1 MVVSTA
7 EDGQSGNGIA
17 QQQQSEQKDEQ
28 NRRPPYTMHGVL
40 HFLQHE
46 WSKYEMEKA
55 KWEMERAEMQARI
68 SFLQGERKGQEN
80 LKADLIRRIKMLEY
94 CLKQERAK
102 NYRLTHNGE
111 DPPEYDE
118 AENETTNEVVIP
130 NEVDA
135 YVAEGGSA
143 LGWKQ
148 GRQLLKQYLQ
158 EIGYSEQILD
168 VRSFRVK
175 NLLGLIPQG
184 DWPSNERIPGKTPAV
199 QKKDLDSDSE
209 SDERNAPRGGLD
221 SEAAD
226 VLEKFDD
233 FLHEQ
238 SSGGA
243 TGRDEW
249 AATDQGV
256 IDRLKE
262 KYKSEKRIKRSSGS
276 TDETDEKRHSLNDT
290 VLSVGSG
297 IVGNPM
303 AGVRGKRGE
312 YMDLNDAL
320 GLPPDEN
327 IDIKDDFIV
336 EDDEESLR
344 TAKWN
349 VKMTLRSHLDS
360 IRAMQFH
367 PVEPVLITAG
377 EDGTAKLWNLD
388 MGKEKSGG
396 ASEIEPVYTFRGHMG
411 PVLCIDLSPTGDH
424 LFTGGRDGVI
434 CCWNVPS
441 TTGDPYEAYDPKV
454 LSERLRGH
462 KDSIW
467 SIAYHS
473 SDNRLVSA
481 SSDGTI
487 KLWEPGNFGEP
498 LLRTLEAPV
507 VGLIPTS
514 VDFVSTEPSQLLAA
528 YTSST
533 ANIIDIETGTTIL
546 SFDFGDDVV
555 PGCRITRILSHPTM
569 PLTIT
574 AGDDRRIRYF
584 DNHTGK
590 LTHSAVAHVE
600 GISSLAIDPNGLYL
614 LSGSHDGSLRMWNME
629 KRVCLQE
636 ISAHRKKYDASVT
649 CVAFHPSRPL
659 IGSAGADSLAKVYCP
674 TSS

>member
-1 MVVSTA
+1 MVVGMA
-7 EDGQSGNGIA
+7 DEGQLGNGLA
-17 QQQQSEQKDEQ
+17 QQQQNEQKDEQ
-28 NRRPPYTMHGVL
+28 SRRPPYTMHGVL

-94 CLKQERAK
+94 CIKQERAK

-111 DPPEYDE
+111 DPPEYE
-118 AENETTNEVVIP
+118 ETENESTNEVVAP
-130 NEVDA
+130 TEVDA
-135 YVAEGGSA
+135 YATEGGSA

-158 EIGYSEQILD
+158 
-168 VRSFRVK
+168 
-175 NLLGLIPQG
+175 G
-184 DWPSNERIPGKTPAV
+184 DWPSNERVSGKDSTG
-199 QKKDLDSDSE
+199 QKKEMDSDSE
-209 SDERNAPRGGLD
+209 PDEHDIPRVGLD
-221 SEAAD
+221 SEAAEA
-226 VLEKFDD
+226 LEKFD

-238 SSGGA
+238 SSGGGA
-243 TGRDEW
+243 GCDDW
-249 AATDQGV
+249 AAVDQNAF
-256 IDRLKE
+256 DRLKE
-262 KYKSEKRIKRSSGS
+262 KYKSSKRSKRNPGNI
-276 TDETDEKRHSLNDT
+276 DDPEDKRHSLNDT
-290 VLSVGSG
+290 ISSVSSVG
-297 IVGNPM
+297 GNPA
-303 AGVRGKRGE
+303 AGIRGKRGE
-312 YMDLNDAL
+312 FMDINDAL
-320 GLPPDEN
+320 GLAPDEN
-327 IDIKDDFIV
+327 IDIKDDFII

-344 TAKWN
+344 AAKWT
-349 VKMTLRSHLDS
+349 VKMTLRSHLDA

-367 PVEPVLITAG
+367 PVQPVLITAG

-388 MGKEKSGG
+388 GGKDKSGSG
-396 ASEIEPVYTFRGHMG
+396 ADIEPVYTFRGHLG
-411 PVLCIDLSPTGDH
+411 PVLCMDLSPTGDH

-441 TTGDPYEAYDPKV
+441 TTSDPYEAYDPKV
-454 LSERLRGH
+454 LTERLCGH
-462 KDSIW
+462 KDAIW

-473 SDNRLVSA
+473 SDNRLVSS
-481 SSDGTI
+481 SSDGTV
-487 KLWEPGNFGEP
+487 KLWEPGNFGET
-498 LLRTLEAPV
+498 LLRSVEAPSA
-507 VGLIPTS
+507 GLIPTS
-514 VDFVSTEPSQLLAA
+514 VDFVSTEPSQLLIA
-528 YTSST
+528 YTSSA
-533 ANIIDIETGTTIL
+533 ANIIDIETGSTIL
-546 SFDFGDDVV
+546 SFDFGEDVA
-555 PGCRITRILSHPTM
+555 PGSGITRILSHPTM

-574 AGDDRRIRYF
+574 AGDDRKIRYF
-584 DNHTGK
+584 DNNTGR

-674 TSS
+674 ASA

>member
-1 MVVSTA
+1 M
-7 EDGQSGNGIA
+7 GLP
-17 QQQQSEQKDEQ
+17 QQQQQQQQQNEQKDEQ
-28 NRRPPYTMHGVL
+28 SRRPPYTMHGVL

-94 CLKQERAK
+94 CIKQERAK

-111 DPPEYDE
+111 DPPEYE
-118 AENETTNEVVIP
+118 ETENENTNEVIAP
-130 NEVDA
+130 TEVDA
-135 YVAEGGSA
+135 YATEGGSA

-184 DWPSNERIPGKTPAV
+184 DWPSNERGSGKDSSG
-199 QKKDLDSDSE
+199 QKKEIDSDSE
-209 SDERNAPRGGLD
+209 PDEHDVPRVGLD
-221 SEAAD
+221 SDAAEA
-226 VLEKFDD
+226 LEKFD

-238 SSGGA
+238 SSGG
-243 TGRDEW
+243 GGGSDDW
-249 AATDQGV
+249 AAVDQNAF
-256 IDRLKE
+256 DRLKE
-262 KYKSEKRIKRSSGS
+262 KYKSAKRNKKNSGSIDDPEEKRR
-276 TDETDEKRHSLNDT
+276 SLNDT
-290 VLSVGSG
+290 IMSSTNSVG
-297 IVGNPM
+297 GNPA
-303 AGVRGKRGE
+303 AGMRGKRGDF
-312 YMDLNDAL
+312 MDINDAL
-320 GLPPDEN
+320 GLAPDEN
-327 IDIKDDFIV
+327 IDIKDDFII

-344 TAKWN
+344 AAKWT
-349 VKMTLRSHLDS
+349 VKMTLRSHLDA

-367 PVEPVLITAG
+367 PVQPVLITAG

-388 MGKEKSGG
+388 GGKDKSGSG
-396 ASEIEPVYTFRGHMG
+396 GDVEPVYTFRGHLG
-411 PVLCIDLSPTGDH
+411 PVLCMDLSPTGDH

-441 TTGDPYEAYDPKV
+441 TTNDPYEAYDPKV
-454 LSERLRGH
+454 LTERLRGH
-462 KDSIW
+462 KDAIW

-473 SDNRLVSA
+473 SDNRLVSS
-481 SSDGTI
+481 SSDGTC
-487 KLWEPGNFGEP
+487 
-498 LLRTLEAPV
+498 EA
-507 VGLIPTS
+507 VGTRK
-514 VDFVSTEPSQLLAA
+514 FRQLLIA
-528 YTSST
+528 YTSSA
-533 ANIIDIETGTTIL
+533 ANIIDIETGSTIL
-546 SFDFGDDVV
+546 SFDFGEDVI
-555 PGCRITRILSHPTM
+555 PGSGITRILSHPTM

-574 AGDDRRIRYF
+574 AGDDRKIRYF
-584 DNHTGK
+584 DNNTGK

-674 TSS
+674 ASA

>member
-1 MVVSTA
+1 MVVGMA
-7 EDGQSGNGIA
+7 GEGQLNNSLA
-17 QQQQSEQKDEQ
+17 QQQQNEQKDEQ

-80 LKADLIRRIKMLEY
+80 LKADLVRRIKMLEY

-102 NYRLTHNGE
+102 NYRLTHNGQ
-111 DPPEYDE
+111 DPPEYE
-118 AENETTNEVVIP
+118 ETENENTNEVVVP
-130 NEVDA
+130 TEVDA
-135 YVAEGGSA
+135 YATEGGGA
-143 LGWKQ
+143 LGWKH

-175 NLLGLIPQG
+175 NLLGLIPKG
-184 DWPSNERIPGKTPAV
+184 DWPSNERVSVKG
-199 QKKDLDSDSE
+199 QKKDIDSDSE
-209 SDERNAPRGGLD
+209 PDERDGPRGGLD
-221 SEAAD
+221 SEAAEA
-226 VLEKFDD
+226 LEKFD

-238 SSGGA
+238 SSGSG
-243 TGRDEW
+243 TGCDDW
-249 AATDQGV
+249 AAVDQNMF
-256 IDRLKE
+256 DRLKE
-262 KYKSEKRIKRSSGS
+262 KYKSTKRSKRSSGNM
-276 TDETDEKRHSLNDT
+276 DDLEEKRHSLNDT
-290 VLSVGSG
+290 TVSSG
-297 IVGNPM
+297 TGAGGNPIT
-303 AGVRGKRGE
+303 GIRGKRDF
-312 YMDLNDAL
+312 MDINDAL
-320 GLPPDEN
+320 GLAPDDN
-327 IDIKDDFIV
+327 IDIKDDFIID
-336 EDDEESLR
+336 DDEESLR
-344 TAKWN
+344 SAKWS

-367 PVEPVLITAG
+367 PVQPVLITAG

-388 MGKEKSGG
+388 IAKEKSGSG
-396 ASEIEPVYTFRGHMG
+396 SDIEPVYTFRGHLG
-411 PVLCIDLSPTGDH
+411 PVLCMDLSPTGDY

-441 TTGDPYEAYDPKV
+441 ATSDPYEAYDPKV
-454 LSERLRGH
+454 LTERLRGH
-462 KDSIW
+462 KDAIW
-467 SIAYHS
+467 SVAYHS

-481 SSDGTI
+481 SSDGTVM
-487 KLWEPGNFGEP
+487 LWEPD
-498 LLRTLEAPV
+498 APSP
-507 VGLIPTS
+507 GLIPTS
-514 VDFVSTEPSQLLAA
+514 VDFVSTEPSQLLIA
-528 YTSST
+528 YTSSA
-533 ANIIDIETGTTIL
+533 ANIVDIETGCTIL
-546 SFDFGDDVV
+546 SFDFGEDITH
-555 PGCRITRILSHPTM
+555 GSSITRILSHPTM

-574 AGDDRRIRYF
+574 AGDDRKIRYF
-584 DNHTGK
+584 DNNTGK

-659 IGSAGADSLAKVYCP
+659 IGSAGADALAKVYCP
-674 TSS
+674 ASA

>member
-1 MVVSTA
+1 
-7 EDGQSGNGIA
+7 
-17 QQQQSEQKDEQ
+17 
-28 NRRPPYTMHGVL
+28 MHGVL

-111 DPPEYDE
+111 DPPEYE
-118 AENETTNEVVIP
+118 EVENETTNEAVVP

-158 EIGYSEQILD
+158 
-168 VRSFRVK
+168 
-175 NLLGLIPQG
+175 G
-184 DWPSNERIPGKTPAV
+184 DWPSNERVPGKGPTG

-238 SSGGA
+238 SSGGSI
-243 TGRDEW
+243 GRDEW

-262 KYKSEKRIKRSSGS
+262 KYKSEKRTKRSSGS
-276 TDETDEKRHSLNDT
+276 TDEADEKRHSLSGFQTITFSLIIWLFLCAAHLHFVVLAKYNYFLDDT
-290 VLSVGSG
+290 IISSG
-297 IVGNPM
+297 AGMGNNPM

-312 YMDLNDAL
+312 FMDINDAL

-327 IDIKDDFIV
+327 IDIKDDFII
-336 EDDEESLR
+336 E
-344 TAKWN
+344 
-349 VKMTLRSHLDS
+349 
-360 IRAMQFH
+360 FH

-388 MGKEKSGG
+388 GGKEKSGG
-396 ASEIEPVYTFRGHMG
+396 CCTNYDFPFEQNFVNELVFAAGTSEIEPVYTFRGHLG
-411 PVLCIDLSPTGDH
+411 PVLCMDLSPTGDH
-424 LFTGGRDGVI
+424 LFT
-434 CCWNVPS
+434 
-441 TTGDPYEAYDPKV
+441 DPKV

-462 KDSIW
+462 KDAIW

-498 LLRTLEAPV
+498 LLRTLEPPAS
-507 VGLIPTS
+507 GLIPTS

-528 YTSST
+528 YTAST
-533 ANIIDIETGTTIL
+533 ANIIDIETGATIL
-546 SFDFGDDVV
+546 TFDFGDDVA

-574 AGDDRRIRYF
+574 AGDDRKIRYF

-674 TSS
+674 ASS

>member
-1 MVVSTA
+1 
-7 EDGQSGNGIA
+7 
-17 QQQQSEQKDEQ
+17 
-28 NRRPPYTMHGVL
+28 
-40 HFLQHE
+40 
-46 WSKYEMEKA
+46 MEKA

-80 LKADLIRRIKMLEY
+80 LKADLIRRIKI
-94 CLKQERAK
+94 AK

-118 AENETTNEVVIP
+118 TENETTNEVVIP

-199 QKKDLDSDSE
+199 QKKDLD
-209 SDERNAPRGGLD
+209 
-221 SEAAD
+221 
-226 VLEKFDD
+226 
-233 FLHEQ
+233 
-238 SSGGA
+238 
-243 TGRDEW
+243 
-249 AATDQGV
+249 
-256 IDRLKE
+256 
-262 KYKSEKRIKRSSGS
+262 RSFFS
-276 TDETDEKRHSLNDT
+276 TDDT

-600 GISSLAIDPNGLYL
+600 EISSLAIDPNGLYL

>member
-1 MVVSTA
+1 MVVGTA
-7 EDGQSGNGIA
+7 EDGQPGNGVA
-17 QQQQSEQKDEQ
+17 QQQNEQKDEQ
-28 NRRPPYTMHGVL
+28 SRRPPYTMHGVL

-111 DPPEYDE
+111 DPPEFE
-118 AENETTNEVVIP
+118 EPEQETTNESSVP

-135 YVAEGGSA
+135 YATEGGSA

-184 DWPSNERIPGKTPAV
+184 DWPSSERVSGKGAPG
-199 QKKDLDSDSE
+199 QKKDQDSDSE
-209 SDERNAPRGGLD
+209 SEDRNAARGALD
-221 SEAAD
+221 SETAEA
-226 VLEKFDD
+226 LEKFD
-233 FLHEQ
+233 FLHEP
-238 SSGGA
+238 SSGGGN
-243 TGRDEW
+243 GRDEW

-262 KYKSEKRIKRSSGS
+262 KYKSEKRGKRSSGS
-276 TDETDEKRHSLNDT
+276 TDDADDRRHSLNDT
-290 VLSVGSG
+290 IISPGGGNVSG
-297 IVGNPM
+297 NQV

-312 YMDLNDAL
+312 FMDINDAL

-344 TAKWN
+344 AAKWN

-388 MGKEKSGG
+388 SGKEKSGST
-396 ASEIEPVYTFRGHMG
+396 SEIEPVYTFRGHIG
-411 PVLCIDLSPTGDH
+411 PVLCMDLSPTGDH
-424 LFTGGRDGVI
+424 LFTGGNDGVI

-462 KDSIW
+462 KDAIW

-481 SSDGTI
+481 SSDGTVR
-487 KLWEPGNFGEP
+487 LWEPGNFGEP
-498 LLRTLEAPV
+498 LLRSIDAPSS
-507 VGLIPTS
+507 GLVPTS
-514 VDFVSTEPSQLLAA
+514 VDFVSTEPSQLLTA
-528 YTSST
+528 YTCST
-533 ANIIDIETGTTIL
+533 AGIIDIETGATIL
-546 SFDFGDDVV
+546 SFDFGDDVS
-555 PGCRITRILSHPTM
+555 PGSCITRILSHPTM

-574 AGDDRRIRYF
+574 AGDDRKIRYF

-590 LTHSAVAHVE
+590 LMHSAVAHVE

-674 TSS
+674 ASS

>member
-1 MVVSTA
+1 MVVGMA
-7 EDGQSGNGIA
+7 EDGQSGNGMA
-17 QQQQSEQKDEQ
+17 QQQQNEQKDEQ

-111 DPPEYDE
+111 DPPEYE
-118 AENETTNEVVIP
+118 EVENETANEAAVP

-135 YVAEGGSA
+135 YAAEGGSA

-168 VRSFRVK
+168 VRAFRVK

-184 DWPSNERIPGKTPAV
+184 DWPSNERATGKGPTG
-199 QKKDLDSDSE
+199 QKKDVDSDSE

-221 SEAAD
+221 SETAEA
-226 VLEKFDD
+226 LEKFD

-238 SSGGA
+238 S
-243 TGRDEW
+243 
-249 AATDQGV
+249 TD
-256 IDRLKE
+256 
-262 KYKSEKRIKRSSGS
+262 
-276 TDETDEKRHSLNDT
+276 DT
-290 VLSVGSG
+290 VISVGG
-297 IVGNPM
+297 GNAGNPPT
-303 AGVRGKRGE
+303 GVRGRRGE
-312 YMDLNDAL
+312 FMDINDAL

-327 IDIKDDFIV
+327 IDIKDDFII

-344 TAKWN
+344 AAKWN
-349 VKMTLRSHLDS
+349 VKMTLRSHLDA

-388 MGKEKSGG
+388 GAKEKSGG
-396 ASEIEPVYTFRGHMG
+396 K
-411 PVLCIDLSPTGDH
+411 
-424 LFTGGRDGVI
+424 DGVI

-462 KDSIW
+462 RDAIW

-481 SSDGTI
+481 SADGTVR
-487 KLWEPGNFGEP
+487 LWEP
-498 LLRTLEAPV
+498 
-507 VGLIPTS
+507 
-514 VDFVSTEPSQLLAA
+514 DVS
-528 YTSST
+528 
-533 ANIIDIETGTTIL
+533 
-546 SFDFGDDVV
+546 
-555 PGCRITRILSHPTM
+555 PGSCITRILSHPTM

-574 AGDDRRIRYF
+574 AGDDRKIRYF

-674 TSS
+674 ASS

>member
-1 MVVSTA
+1 M
-7 EDGQSGNGIA
+7 
-17 QQQQSEQKDEQ
+17 KLM
-28 NRRPPYTMHGVL
+28 RMP
-40 HFLQHE
+40 
-46 WSKYEMEKA
+46 
-55 KWEMERAEMQARI
+55 
-68 SFLQGERKGQEN
+68 RKGGV
-80 LKADLIRRIKMLEY
+80 
-94 CLKQERAK
+94 
-102 NYRLTHNGE
+102 H
-111 DPPEYDE
+111 
-118 AENETTNEVVIP
+118 
-130 NEVDA
+130 
-135 YVAEGGSA
+135 
-143 LGWKQ
+143 W
-148 GRQLLKQYLQ
+148 

-168 VRSFRVK
+168 VRAFRVK

-184 DWPSNERIPGKTPAV
+184 DWPSNERATGKGPTG

-221 SEAAD
+221 SETAEA
-226 VLEKFDD
+226 LEKFD

-238 SSGGA
+238 STGA
-243 TGRDEW
+243 GAGRDEW

-262 KYKSEKRIKRSSGS
+262 KYKSEKRTKRSSGS
-276 TDETDEKRHSLNDT
+276 MDDADEKRLNLNDT
-290 VLSVGSG
+290 VISVGG
-297 IVGNPM
+297 GNTGNPA
-303 AGVRGKRGE
+303 AGVRGRRGE
-312 YMDLNDAL
+312 FMDINDAL

-327 IDIKDDFIV
+327 IDIKDDFII

-344 TAKWN
+344 AAKWN
-349 VKMTLRSHLDS
+349 VKMTLRSHLDA

-388 MGKEKSGG
+388 GAKEKSGST
-396 ASEIEPVYTFRGHMG
+396 SEIEPVYTFRGHLG
-411 PVLCIDLSPTGDH
+411 PVLCMDLSPTGDH
-424 LFTGGRDGVI
+424 LFTGGKDGVI

-462 KDSIW
+462 RDAIW

-481 SSDGTI
+481 SSDGTVR
-487 KLWEPGNFGEP
+487 LWEPGNFGEP
-498 LLRTLEAPV
+498 LLRSLDAPSA
-507 VGLIPTS
+507 GLIPTS
-514 VDFVSTEPSQLLAA
+514 VDFVSTEPSQLLTA

-533 ANIIDIETGTTIL
+533 ATITDIETGATIL
-546 SFDFGDDVV
+546 SFDFGEDVS
-555 PGCRITRILSHPTM
+555 PGSCITRILSHPTM

-574 AGDDRRIRYF
+574 AGDDRKIRYF

-674 TSS
+674 ASS

>member
-1 MVVSTA
+1 MVVGAA
-7 EDGQSGNGIA
+7 EDGQSGNGVV

-111 DPPEYDE
+111 DPPEYE
-118 AENETTNEVVIP
+118 EVENETTNEAVVP

-184 DWPSNERIPGKTPAV
+184 DWPSNERVPGKGPTG

-209 SDERNAPRGGLD
+209 SDERSAPRGGLD

-238 SSGGA
+238 SSGGSI
-243 TGRDEW
+243 GRDEW

-262 KYKSEKRIKRSSGS
+262 KYKSEKRTKRSSGS
-276 TDETDEKRHSLNDT
+276 TDEADEKRHSLNDT
-290 VLSVGSG
+290 IISAGG
-297 IVGNPM
+297 GMGNNPM

-312 YMDLNDAL
+312 FMDINDAL

-327 IDIKDDFIV
+327 IDIKDDFII

-388 MGKEKSGG
+388 GGKEKSGT
-396 ASEIEPVYTFRGHMG
+396 SEIEPVYTFRGHLG
-411 PVLCIDLSPTGDH
+411 PVLCMDLSPTGDH

-462 KDSIW
+462 KDAIW

-498 LLRTLEAPV
+498 LLRTLEPPASV
-507 VGLIPTS
+507 LIPTS

-528 YTSST
+528 YTAST
-533 ANIIDIETGTTIL
+533 ANIIDIETGATIL
-546 SFDFGDDVV
+546 TFDFGD
-555 PGCRITRILSHPTM
+555 
-569 PLTIT
+569 
-574 AGDDRRIRYF
+574 
-584 DNHTGK
+584 GK
-590 LTHSAVAHVE
+590 FSF
-600 GISSLAIDPNGLYL
+600 
-614 LSGSHDGSLRMWNME
+614 
-629 KRVCLQE
+629 CLF
-636 ISAHRKKYDASVT
+636 I
-649 CVAFHPSRPL
+649 C
-659 IGSAGADSLAKVYCP
+659 
-674 TSS
+674 